1 MYRVNLDFPAFVISF
16 LCLLFSLLVRRR
28 QYIPPTGIKN
38 KLSSQHF
45 IFIAVLVSHIL
56 ASLGSFLSVY
66 FQEHPVDISYH
77 LVFWLNEVYFFFH
90 VFLAMFFA
98 LYIINVYSS
107 ILGRKKMFYLL
118 FFFPFIVSEILVIIN
133 PFINVIFK
141 ITDTLEYIRG
151 PLIIVLYLCG
161 AFYLIFSLYF
171 FIRYKK
177 AITKEDSIAVG
188 FVIIMACAGLIAQG
202 LLSDWLLECFAE
214 SLAFAAAL
222 ILLEERGGHIDQTT
236 GVLNKRAFID
246 TNRRFLENN
255 KNYSIIMIRIV
266 NIDTLTKTLSTTDM
280 NHLIVE
286 ISDFLSTIAA
296 TQNIYS
302 YRYGAFALF
311 GANKTDEDND
321 NKTKQIIDRFKEPFD
336 VFSNKI
342 IVHAAI
348 CVTKFPEDIS
358 TLSDLEDLININY
371 LEDRDES
378 FIVSKKEFEVIK
390 VKLFSERALRNALDN
405 KKIDIYYQ
413 PIYSTSKNKV
423 IAAEALLRV
432 NDDLL
437 KKYSPELYIPIA
449 EKTGLIHEIG
459 LYVFEDVC
467 KFYKENNLEE
477 KGIEYIELNLSLYQ
491 LLSKDLVNKFEEI
504 RKKYDIS
511 ASNINLEITESGA
524 MPLDDNLIES
534 IKELQDLGY
543 NFSLDDFGTGYSN
556 LVKLFKISF
565 KNIKIDKSILWDAS
579 TNEASY
585 KFLESMFEIIKG
597 IGSNTIQEGVEN
609 ETQLDLIKKFGGDLV
624 QGFYYSKPIRKD
636 EFIEFIKK

>member
-1 MYRVNLDFPAFVISF
+1 
-16 LCLLFSLLVRRR
+16 
-28 QYIPPTGIKN
+28 
-38 KLSSQHF
+38 
-45 IFIAVLVSHIL
+45 
-56 ASLGSFLSVY
+56 
-66 FQEHPVDISYH
+66 
-77 LVFWLNEVYFFFH
+77 
-90 VFLAMFFA
+90 
-98 LYIINVYSS
+98 
-107 ILGRKKMFYLL
+107 
-118 FFFPFIVSEILVIIN
+118 
-133 PFINVIFK
+133 
-141 ITDTLEYIRG
+141 
-151 PLIIVLYLCG
+151 
-161 AFYLIFSLYF
+161 
-171 FIRYKK
+171 
-177 AITKEDSIAVG
+177 
-188 FVIIMACAGLIAQG
+188 MACCGLIAQG
-202 LLSDWLLECFAE
+202 LLADCLLELFAE
-214 SLAFAAAL
+214 SLAFAATL

-255 KNYSIIMIRIV
+255 KNYTIITIKIV
-266 NIDTLTKTLSTTDM
+266 NLDTLLKTLSTSDM

-321 NKTKQIIDRFKEPFD
+321 NKTKQIIDRFNEPFD

-378 FIVSKKEFEVIK
+378 FIVSKEEFEVIK
-390 VKLFSERALRNALDN
+390 VKLFSERALRNALNN

-467 KFYKENNLEE
+467 KFYKENKLEE

-511 ASNINLEITESGA
+511 ASKINLEITESGA
-524 MPLDDNLIES
+524 MPLDDNIIES

-597 IGSNTIQEGVEN
+597 IGANTIQEGVEN